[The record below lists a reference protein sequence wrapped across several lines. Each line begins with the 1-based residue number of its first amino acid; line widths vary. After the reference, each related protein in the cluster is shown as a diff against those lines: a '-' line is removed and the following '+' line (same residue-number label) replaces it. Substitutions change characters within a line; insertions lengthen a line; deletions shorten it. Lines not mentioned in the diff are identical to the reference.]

1 MSPSPAAVSAAL
13 HPVVQARCSYTS
25 LVYQDKE
32 AASSQ
37 TSRTQD
43 LVRCLVEWLVVLQRL
58 EEERKADL
66 PPVFCRCSKAVNIN
80 QELKTV
86 GHGLSDVS
94 RLQAGGANRG
104 RGRGAA
110 PGLREPGPGAAGRA
124 GARDRGGERVG
135 AGAGDRGGG
144 DQAGLQP
151 PGRGHLP
158 TLLRWVTAWV
168 SHQAKYFSFCC
179 FIFRGEIS
187 RL

>member
-1 MSPSPAAVSAAL
+1 MCDLKEVLGYSASELSKQVAEDN
-13 HPVVQARCSYTS
+13 HQV
-25 LVYQDKE
+25 KE
-32 AASSQ
+32 AASQ
-37 TSRTQD
+37 ISRTD
-43 LVRCLVEWLVVLQRL
+43 NLVQCLVEWLVRL

-66 PPVFCRCSKAVNIN
+66 PPVFCRYSKAVNIN

-135 AGAGDRGGG
+135 AGAGDSGGC
-144 DQAGLQP
+144 DQASLQP

-179 FIFRGEIS
+179 FIFRGEIIRS
-187 RL
+187 